1 MSAPLIPYVINT
13 NRLALRP
20 FEFGHVDDILAY
32 AADEEWSR
40 YLAGTP
46 RPYRR
51 EDAVQFVARQ
61 ALTDRTVHPA
71 WAVVYD
77 GTAIGGINVRFYY
90 EHVVAE
96 MGWSIHRRLW
106 GQGLATE
113 AARAVV
119 DAAFGTHAQLKRV
132 GARADGRNLA
142 SHRVMEKIGM
152 HNEGTLRQAR
162 VARGE
167 CIDEVHY
174 GLLRPEWEEGKHGS
188 HG

>member
-1 MSAPLIPYVINT
+1 MSASTLPYVIHT
-13 NRLALRP
+13 SRLVLRP
-20 FEFGHVDDILAY
+20 FEFGDVDDILAY

-40 YLAGTP
+40 YLSGTP

-61 ALTDRTVHPA
+61 ALADRGVHPA
-71 WAVVYD
+71 WAVVHD
-77 GTAIGGINVRFYY
+77 GTAIGGINIRFYY
-90 EHVVAE
+90 EQVVAE

-106 GQGLATE
+106 GKGLATE

-119 DAAFGTHAQLKRV
+119 DAAFGTHAQLRRI
-132 GARADGRNLA
+132 GARADTRNVA

-152 HNEGTLRQAR
+152 RNEGTLRQAR
-162 VARGE
+162 VSRGE

-174 GLLRPEWEEGKHGS
+174 GLLRPEWEASIQRS
-188 HG
+188 HA

>member
-1 MSAPLIPYVINT
+1 MSASSLPFVIHT
-13 NRLALRP
+13 SRLVLRP
-20 FEFGHVDDILAY
+20 LEFGDVDDILAY

-40 YLAGTP
+40 YLSATP
-46 RPYRR
+46 QPYRR

-61 ALTDRTVHPA
+61 ALTDRAGHPA
-71 WAVVYD
+71 WAVVHD
-77 GTAIGGINVRFYY
+77 GAAVGGVNIRFYY

-119 DAAFGTHAQLKRV
+119 DAAFGAHAQLRRI
-132 GARADGRNLA
+132 GARADTRNRA

-152 HNEGTLRQAR
+152 RKEGTLRQAR

-174 GLLRPEWEEGKHGS
+174 GLLRPEWEEGKQGS